1 MIHRYFSLPLET
13 GSWINT
19 HFLNDSLLT
28 EGVGNSTILDC
39 PDGIKWIQNI
49 FGDCVDSPWK
59 FIGFV
64 VGFISLLL
72 WLLPLI
78 PQLYYNYKQKRC
90 NGLSVYFLVFW
101 FVGDSCNLFGSI
113 LTNQQPLQKIIAL
126 YYICQDCIL
135 LLQYVYYEHLYSKIT
150 GIGNRFNHAD
160 GVEEQPLVI
169 PALFLGIT
177 SAKFLTGNTIMNNQ
191 FYEQSM
197 IGSENAMVGKFIF
210 EHSEGIGFVIG
221 TIGALC
227 YLAGRIP
234 QVIKNNERQSC
245 EGLSI
250 HMFYIIVAGNLTYGL
265 SVLFEATGWMYLLRH
280 LPWLMGSLGCC
291 ICDAYV
297 INQYFYFEKLNRQE
311 DTQTNNE
318 AIDA

>member
-1 MIHRYFSLPLET
+1 MIHKYYSLSETAGRY
-13 GSWINT
+13 
-19 HFLNDSLLT
+19 LLT
-28 EGVGNSTILDC
+28 TLTGKLSYETVGNGTEIDC
-39 PDGIKWIQNI
+39 PDGIKWIQNT

-64 VGFISLLL
+64 IGLISLML

-78 PQLYYNYKQKRC
+78 PQLYHNYKQKRC
-90 NGLSVYFLVFW
+90 NGLSIYFLIFW
-101 FVGDSCNLFGSI
+101 FVGDSCNLVGSL

-135 LLQYVYYEHLYSKIT
+135 LLQYVYYEHLYARIS
-150 GIGNRFNHAD
+150 GIGRTFNQPE
-160 GVEEQPLVI
+160 VIEEQPLLV
-169 PALFLGIT
+169 PAIFLGIS
-177 SAKFLTGNTIMNNQ
+177 SASLLTGNSIPNNLNPYQ
-191 FYEQSM
+191 KSLIKDEHAF
-197 IGSENAMVGKFIF
+197 IGKFIL
-210 EHSEGIGFVIG
+210 EHAEGIGFIIG

-234 QVIKNNERQSC
+234 QVIKNIQRQSC

-280 LPWLMGSLGCC
+280 LPWLIGSLGCC

-297 INQYFYFEKLNRQE
+297 INQYFYFEKLNQVLE
-311 DTQTNNE
+311 SQNNE
-318 AIDA
+318 DSNEA

>member
-1 MIHRYFSLPLET
+1 MIHKYYTLPSFAGSYVLSNINESLIT
-13 GSWINT
+13 KT
-19 HFLNDSLLT
+19 Y
-28 EGVGNSTILDC
+28 GNSTDQDC
-39 PDGIKWIQNI
+39 PDGIKWIQNV

-64 VGFISLLL
+64 IGFISLLL

-78 PQLYYNYKQKRC
+78 PQLYHNYKQKRC
-90 NGLSVYFLVFW
+90 NGLSIYFLVFW

-135 LLQYVYYEHLYSKIT
+135 LLQYVYYEHLYSAIN
-150 GIGNRFNHAD
+150 GIGRGFNQVD

-169 PALFLGIT
+169 PALFMGI
-177 SAKFLTGNTIMNNQ
+177 SGASLLTGNSLVDYNSHNIIKDEHA
-191 FYEQSM
+191 F
-197 IGSENAMVGKFIF
+197 IGKFIL
-210 EHSEGIGFVIG
+210 EHAEGIGFIIG

-234 QVIKNNERQSC
+234 QVIKNIERQSC

-280 LPWLMGSLGCC
+280 LPWLIGSLGCC

-297 INQYFYFEKLNRQE
+297 INQYYYFERLNRQE
-311 DTQTNNE
+311 DTQTINE
-318 AIDA
+318 TNDS